1 MKDLRCSYSECS
13 SRAGDDIPM
22 FRVRVTVGPTR
33 EMAERLE
40 DLEPA
45 YFECVHCG
53 FAAEEDEGDDT

>member
-1 MKDLRCSYSECS
+1 
-13 SRAGDDIPM
+13 M